1 MSRKSITFFPAVLT
15 AAALITAVP
24 SLPAAAAEPIIYPA
38 KGQSQDQMEKDKY
51 SCYSWAKGQTGFDP
65 MQAPAPAQTQAA
77 APQGGAVRGAARGA
91 AVGAAAG
98 AIAGDAGKGAAIGA
112 AAGGTGGA
120 IKKRAGQKEQQA
132 QAQQQAAAADQKRAE
147 YNRAWGACLEGKGYT
162 VK

>member
-1 MSRKSITFFPAVLT
+1 MSRHILRFPAVLT
-15 AAALITAVP
+15 AAALIAALPV
-24 SLPAAAAEPIIYPA
+24 LPAAAADPMVYPS
-38 KGQSQDQMEKDKY
+38 KGQNTEQMEQDK
-51 SCYSWAKGQTGFDP
+51 SACYSWAKGQTGFDP
-65 MQAPAPAQTQAA
+65 MAPPPAPTT
-77 APQGGAVRGAARGA
+77 APPQQGGAVRGAARGA

-120 IKKRAGQKEQQA
+120 IKKRRGEKEQQA